1 MYYWR
6 IARCLLYGCAPM
18 TKSKTLNELKYP
30 WICRVIDIVGETL
43 SPCSVPNREKVE
55 NFSVPLLFDTYH
67 LWHYFERA
75 GPLKFGAAVGVA
87 FICTDGFISIK

>member
-1 MYYWR
+1 MTWTRTLGVGVYWR

-55 NFSVPLLFDTYH
+55 NFSVPLMLYCLTLTIY
-67 LWHYFERA
+67 
-75 GPLKFGAAVGVA
+75 GTILKGRGL
-87 FICTDGFISIK
+87 